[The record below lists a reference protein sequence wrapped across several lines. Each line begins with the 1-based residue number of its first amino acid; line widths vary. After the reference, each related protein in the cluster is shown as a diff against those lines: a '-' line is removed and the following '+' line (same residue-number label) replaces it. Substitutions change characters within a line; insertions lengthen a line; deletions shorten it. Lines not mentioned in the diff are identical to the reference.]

1 MSMHR
6 YYNPDPCP
14 RCIKGRM
21 LLDYDDEVIC
31 INCGYEEVPFEQL
44 SEGQKWMAIVRERY
58 ETYGII

>member
-1 MSMHR
+1 
-6 YYNPDPCP
+6 
-14 RCIKGRM
+14 M

-44 SEGQKWMAIVRERY
+44 NEGQKWMAIVRERY